1 MSGLDIIVLVVVVGI
16 LAALYLWQLIRSV
29 RVLPTQLQLGDR
41 LSDETAEGRSSDDPT
56 PPTPG
61 RAPTS

>member
-1 MSGLDIIVLVVVVGI
+1 VSGLDIIVLVVVVGI

-41 LSDETAEGRSSDDPT
+41 LSDETAEGRPSDDPT